1 MLQLA
6 GAGTWKIFCWWRRI
20 VFFCVW
26 KKITVLDHVSYGTV
40 LVDVISLFMVL
51 AWLGWARVA
60 LSCAVFPYSFLF
72 ATFESLFLASID
84 GGGGL
89 VDVSVRARKVW
100 ENKPTRVLEKTAAAH
115 KKEKKTWESPQWK
128 IPLLIQLWWPLRGSR
143 PTEVRFF
150 PEDSSVPNESLRKR
164 CKWASWQDQT

>member
-1 MLQLA
+1 M
-6 GAGTWKIFCWWRRI
+6 
-20 VFFCVW
+20 
-26 KKITVLDHVSYGTV
+26 LDHVSYGTV

-84 GGGGL
+84 GGL

-100 ENKPTRVLEKTAAAH
+100 ENKPTRVLEKTVAAAH

-128 IPLLIQLWWPLRGSR
+128 IPLLIQLCWPLRGSR
-143 PTEVRFF
+143 STEVRFF
-150 PEDSSVPNESLRKR
+150 PEDFSVKVPERIPQETLQVSVLTGSNV
-164 CKWASWQDQT
+164 AGDDGTDATTTT